1 MNSITTSLQPSAKP
15 RSRLRRPDARTWLA
29 TGQWLVTLLL
39 CAFLIVPVVMSIMAG
54 LTVNYFKGV
63 SSGLTLRWLGEVW
76 TQYHSSVFLSL
87 EVAAATLLITLLTGV
102 PAGYVLARSKT
113 RLSRIIEEFLVLP
126 IALPGLASALAL
138 LVVYGGFTMFR
149 MSVAFIVVGH
159 VVFTLPFMVRAVAAV
174 CASSDLRTLEEGAAS
189 LGASF
194 FRRFVTIVLPNAR
207 PGIVAGA
214 LAVLTLSI
222 GEFNLTWMLHTP
234 DTKTLPV
241 GLADTY
247 ASLRIEIGSAYTILF
262 FIMTMPL
269 LVAMQWLG
277 VDATGQRSA
286 AKKTH
291 RGTSFEVHQAMKL
304 ASVPITLTQC
314 AKTFRGT
321 RVLEPLDLHI
331 DAGETLVLLGPSG
344 CGKTTT
350 LRMIAGLETPDAGG
364 RIAFGDDDV
373 TALPIEKRQVG
384 MVFQSYALFP
394 NLTVRGNIS
403 YGLKIKRVPAETAR
417 QRVDELLGMMRLT
430 AHADKPIDQ
439 LSGGQRQRVALARAL
454 AVQPRVLLLDEP
466 LTALDARLRDTLRS
480 EMNTLLRDLG
490 ITTVY
495 VTHDQAEAMELG
507 DRIVVMSAGRI
518 EQIGSPREIYYRPAN
533 RTVAQ
538 FVGTI
543 NRLAGERRDGMLSTT
558 GGTVPLPAGSVHA
571 NSAHE
576 IFFRPEDAYLADPA
590 HAQLRGHIE
599 STAFLG
605 ERTRLTIGGAAPDA
619 LLIDVAGRVELA
631 RGTPVGI
638 SIAQDAL
645 IALS

>member
-1 MNSITTSLQPSAKP
+1 
-15 RSRLRRPDARTWLA
+15 
-29 TGQWLVTLLL
+29 
-39 CAFLIVPVVMSIMAG
+39 
-54 LTVNYFKGV
+54 
-63 SSGLTLRWLGEVW
+63 
-76 TQYHSSVFLSL
+76 
-87 EVAAATLLITLLTGV
+87 
-102 PAGYVLARSKT
+102 
-113 RLSRIIEEFLVLP
+113 
-126 IALPGLASALAL
+126 
-138 LVVYGGFTMFR
+138 
-149 MSVAFIVVGH
+149 
-159 VVFTLPFMVRAVAAV
+159 
-174 CASSDLRTLEEGAAS
+174 
-189 LGASF
+189 
-194 FRRFVTIVLPNAR
+194 
-207 PGIVAGA
+207 
-214 LAVLTLSI
+214 
-222 GEFNLTWMLHTP
+222 
-234 DTKTLPV
+234 
-241 GLADTY
+241 
-247 ASLRIEIGSAYTILF
+247 
-262 FIMTMPL
+262 
-269 LVAMQWLG
+269 
-277 VDATGQRSA
+277 
-286 AKKTH
+286 
-291 RGTSFEVHQAMKL
+291 MKL

-394 NLTVRGNIS
+394 NLTVRGNIG

-417 QRVDELLGMMRLT
+417 QRVDELLGMMRLA

-480 EMNTLLRDLG
+480 EMNTLLRELG

-543 NRLAGERRDGMLSTT
+543 NRLAGERRDGMLTT
-558 GGTVPLPAGSVHA
+558 IGGAVPLPAGSAHA

-605 ERTRLTIGGAAPDA
+605 ERTRLTVGGAAPDA

>member
-1 MNSITTSLQPSAKP
+1 
-15 RSRLRRPDARTWLA
+15 
-29 TGQWLVTLLL
+29 
-39 CAFLIVPVVMSIMAG
+39 
-54 LTVNYFKGV
+54 
-63 SSGLTLRWLGEVW
+63 
-76 TQYHSSVFLSL
+76 
-87 EVAAATLLITLLTGV
+87 
-102 PAGYVLARSKT
+102 
-113 RLSRIIEEFLVLP
+113 
-126 IALPGLASALAL
+126 
-138 LVVYGGFTMFR
+138 
-149 MSVAFIVVGH
+149 
-159 VVFTLPFMVRAVAAV
+159 
-174 CASSDLRTLEEGAAS
+174 
-189 LGASF
+189 
-194 FRRFVTIVLPNAR
+194 
-207 PGIVAGA
+207 
-214 LAVLTLSI
+214 
-222 GEFNLTWMLHTP
+222 
-234 DTKTLPV
+234 
-241 GLADTY
+241 
-247 ASLRIEIGSAYTILF
+247 
-262 FIMTMPL
+262 
-269 LVAMQWLG
+269 
-277 VDATGQRSA
+277 
-286 AKKTH
+286 
-291 RGTSFEVHQAMKL
+291 MKL
-304 ASVPITLTQC
+304 ASVPITLAQC

-321 RVLEPLDLHI
+321 RVLEPLDLQI
-331 DAGETLVLLGPSG
+331 GAGETLVLLGPSG

-364 RIAFGDDDV
+364 RIAFGDEDV

-394 NLTVRGNIS
+394 NLTVRGNIG
-403 YGLKIKRVPAETAR
+403 YGLKIRRTAADTAR
-417 QRVDELLGMMRLT
+417 QRVDELLAMMRLT

-480 EMNTLLRDLG
+480 EMNTLLRELG

-518 EQIGSPREIYYRPAN
+518 EQIGSPRDIYYRPAN

-543 NRLAGERRDGMLSTT
+543 NRLAGERRDGMLTTT
-558 GGTVPLPAGSVHA
+558 GGAVPLPSLLDNAQNNAQGNA
-571 NSAHE
+571 QGNAAHE

-590 HAQLRGHIE
+590 NAQLRGHVE

>member
-1 MNSITTSLQPSAKP
+1 
-15 RSRLRRPDARTWLA
+15 
-29 TGQWLVTLLL
+29 
-39 CAFLIVPVVMSIMAG
+39 
-54 LTVNYFKGV
+54 
-63 SSGLTLRWLGEVW
+63 
-76 TQYHSSVFLSL
+76 
-87 EVAAATLLITLLTGV
+87 
-102 PAGYVLARSKT
+102 
-113 RLSRIIEEFLVLP
+113 
-126 IALPGLASALAL
+126 
-138 LVVYGGFTMFR
+138 
-149 MSVAFIVVGH
+149 
-159 VVFTLPFMVRAVAAV
+159 
-174 CASSDLRTLEEGAAS
+174 
-189 LGASF
+189 
-194 FRRFVTIVLPNAR
+194 
-207 PGIVAGA
+207 
-214 LAVLTLSI
+214 
-222 GEFNLTWMLHTP
+222 
-234 DTKTLPV
+234 
-241 GLADTY
+241 
-247 ASLRIEIGSAYTILF
+247 
-262 FIMTMPL
+262 
-269 LVAMQWLG
+269 
-277 VDATGQRSA
+277 
-286 AKKTH
+286 
-291 RGTSFEVHQAMKL
+291 MKL

-331 DAGETLVLLGPSG
+331 GAGETLVLLGPSG

-364 RIAFGDDDV
+364 QIAFGDEDV

-394 NLTVRGNIS
+394 NLSVRGNVG

-417 QRVDELLGMMRLT
+417 QRVDELLAMMRLT

-480 EMNTLLRDLG
+480 EMNALLRELG

-518 EQIGSPREIYYRPAN
+518 EQIGSPRDIYYRPAN

-543 NRLAGERRDGMLSTT
+543 NRLAGERRDGLLTTT
-558 GGTVPLPAGSVHA
+558 GGAVPLPSGRVHA
-571 NSAHE
+571 SSDSDAHE
-576 IFFRPEDAYLADPA
+576 FFFRPEDAYLADPA
-590 HAQLRGHIE
+590 SAHLRGSIE

>member
-1 MNSITTSLQPSAKP
+1 MKP
-15 RSRLRRPDARTWLA
+15 
-29 TGQWLVTLLL
+29 
-39 CAFLIVPVVMSIMAG
+39 
-54 LTVNYFKGV
+54 
-63 SSGLTLRWLGEVW
+63 
-76 TQYHSSVFLSL
+76 
-87 EVAAATLLITLLTGV
+87 
-102 PAGYVLARSKT
+102 
-113 RLSRIIEEFLVLP
+113 
-126 IALPGLASALAL
+126 
-138 LVVYGGFTMFR
+138 
-149 MSVAFIVVGH
+149 
-159 VVFTLPFMVRAVAAV
+159 
-174 CASSDLRTLEEGAAS
+174 
-189 LGASF
+189 
-194 FRRFVTIVLPNAR
+194 
-207 PGIVAGA
+207 
-214 LAVLTLSI
+214 
-222 GEFNLTWMLHTP
+222 
-234 DTKTLPV
+234 
-241 GLADTY
+241 
-247 ASLRIEIGSAYTILF
+247 
-262 FIMTMPL
+262 
-269 LVAMQWLG
+269 
-277 VDATGQRSA
+277 
-286 AKKTH
+286 
-291 RGTSFEVHQAMKL
+291 

-321 RVLEPLDLHI
+321 RVLEPLDLKI

-394 NLTVRGNIS
+394 NLTVRGNIG
-403 YGLKIKRVPAETAR
+403 YGLKIKRVPADTAR
-417 QRVDELLGMMRLT
+417 QRVDELLDMMRLT
-430 AHADKPIDQ
+430 AHADKPVDQ

-480 EMNTLLRDLG
+480 EMNALLRELG

-518 EQIGSPREIYYRPAN
+518 EQIGSPRDIYYRPAN
-533 RTVAQ
+533 RSVAQ

-543 NRLAGERRDGMLSTT
+543 NRLAGDLHDGLLKTT
-558 GGTVPLPAGSVHA
+558 GGAVPLPSRGVDAHA
-571 NSAHE
+571 HSSHE
-576 IFFRPEDAYLADPA
+576 IFFRPEDAWLADPA
-590 HAQLRGHIE
+590 SAQLRGWVE

-631 RGTPVGI
+631 RGTLVGI

-645 IALS
+645 IALL

>member
-1 MNSITTSLQPSAKP
+1 
-15 RSRLRRPDARTWLA
+15 
-29 TGQWLVTLLL
+29 
-39 CAFLIVPVVMSIMAG
+39 
-54 LTVNYFKGV
+54 
-63 SSGLTLRWLGEVW
+63 
-76 TQYHSSVFLSL
+76 
-87 EVAAATLLITLLTGV
+87 
-102 PAGYVLARSKT
+102 
-113 RLSRIIEEFLVLP
+113 
-126 IALPGLASALAL
+126 
-138 LVVYGGFTMFR
+138 
-149 MSVAFIVVGH
+149 
-159 VVFTLPFMVRAVAAV
+159 
-174 CASSDLRTLEEGAAS
+174 
-189 LGASF
+189 
-194 FRRFVTIVLPNAR
+194 
-207 PGIVAGA
+207 
-214 LAVLTLSI
+214 
-222 GEFNLTWMLHTP
+222 
-234 DTKTLPV
+234 
-241 GLADTY
+241 
-247 ASLRIEIGSAYTILF
+247 
-262 FIMTMPL
+262 
-269 LVAMQWLG
+269 
-277 VDATGQRSA
+277 
-286 AKKTH
+286 
-291 RGTSFEVHQAMKL
+291 MKL
-304 ASVPITLTQC
+304 ASVPITLAQC

-321 RVLEPLDLHI
+321 RVLEPLDLRI
-331 DAGETLVLLGPSG
+331 GAGETLVLLGPSG

-364 RIAFGDDDV
+364 RIAFGDEDV

-394 NLTVRGNIS
+394 NLTVRGNIG
-403 YGLKIKRVPAETAR
+403 YGLKIRRMAAETAR
-417 QRVDELLGMMRLT
+417 QRVDELLAMMRLT

-480 EMNTLLRDLG
+480 EMNTLLRELG

-518 EQIGSPREIYYRPAN
+518 EQIGSPRDIYYRPAN

-543 NRLAGERRDGMLSTT
+543 NRLAGERRDGMLTTT
-558 GGTVPLPAGSVHA
+558 GGAVPLPSVLSTA
-571 NSAHE
+571 QDSAAHE

-590 HAQLRGHIE
+590 SAQLRGHVE

-631 RGTPVGI
+631 RGTPVGL